1 MSEVTVPVAQ
11 LPGAKLKVSKMPG
24 HWLLARLGKR
34 VLRPGGIE
42 LTRRMLEALAVEPSD
57 VVVELA
63 PGLGTTTRL
72 VLERAPKAYVG
83 VERDADATQATR
95 SQLRKVDRCQHG
107 TAAETGLEDASA
119 TVVFGEAMLSMQ
131 TAAQK
136 TAIVAEAVRVL
147 RPGGRYAIH
156 ELALTPDAV
165 PEAVRTELQKDVSES
180 IHVGV
185 RPLTVAEWK
194 ALLTSAGLEVVS
206 EDLAPMHL
214 LEPARMVSDEGLF
227 GAARVA
233 LNLLRDPD
241 ARKRVLAMRRS
252 FHKHAANLGA
262 VALVARKPDVVAP
275 SA

>member
-1 MSEVTVPVAQ
+1 MSEVTAPVAQ
-11 LPGAKLKVSKMPG
+11 LPGAKLKASKMPG

-42 LTRRMLEALAVEPSD
+42 LTRRMLTALSVQPSD

-72 VLERAPKAYVG
+72 VLERAPQAYVG
-83 VERDADATQATR
+83 VERDSDATQATR
-95 SQLRKVDRCQHG
+95 RQLRKVDRCQHG
-107 TAAETGLEDASA
+107 TAAKTGLEDASA

-147 RPGGRYAIH
+147 KPGGRYAIH
-156 ELALTPDAV
+156 ELALTPDEV
-165 PEAVRTELQKDVSES
+165 PEAVRTELQKDLSES

-185 RPLTVAEWK
+185 RPLTLAEWK

-206 EDLAPMHL
+206 EDTAPMHL
-214 LEPARMVSDEGLF
+214 LEPARMVSDEGVF

-233 LNLLRDPD
+233 LNLLRDPE
-241 ARKRVLAMRRS
+241 ARKRVLTMRRS
-252 FHKHAANLGA
+252 FRKHAANLGA
-262 VALVARKPDVVAP
+262 VALVARKPDVEAP